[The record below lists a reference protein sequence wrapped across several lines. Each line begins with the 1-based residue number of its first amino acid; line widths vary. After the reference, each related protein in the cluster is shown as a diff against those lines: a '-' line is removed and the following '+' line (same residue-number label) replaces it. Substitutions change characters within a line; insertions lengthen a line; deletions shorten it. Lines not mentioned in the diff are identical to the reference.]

1 MKKWIAMGILA
12 ILVIGMVLMS
22 GCTNNAGSSGAVGT
36 PTPQIVYVT
45 VLVTPTPT
53 ATPTLTPT
61 PTPTPTGIV
70 GQDPI
75 IGVWRC
81 SDSSGYD
88 HRYRFNTD
96 HTFVE
101 SFDFGGT
108 LGTTI
113 SKGTWRSLGGNSY
126 VSVDDEFAYPDT
138 IVYSPSRNVIYS
150 KDTPTFVMSPYA
162 GDVKAASTPTK
173 K

>member
-1 MKKWIAMGILA
+1 
-12 ILVIGMVLMS
+12 MS
-22 GCTNNAGSSGAVGT
+22 GCTSTAPAAT
-36 PTPQIVYVT
+36 PTPQIVYIT

-53 ATPTLTPT
+53 ATPTPT
-61 PTPTPTGIV
+61 PTRIV

-88 HRYRFNTD
+88 HRYRFNAD

-113 SKGTWRSLGGNSY
+113 SKGTWRSQGGNSY
-126 VSVDDEFAYPDT
+126 VTVDDEFAYPDT

-150 KDTPTFVMSPYA
+150 KDIPTFVLSPYA
-162 GDVKAASTPTK
+162 GDVKAASKPTK
-173 K
+173 